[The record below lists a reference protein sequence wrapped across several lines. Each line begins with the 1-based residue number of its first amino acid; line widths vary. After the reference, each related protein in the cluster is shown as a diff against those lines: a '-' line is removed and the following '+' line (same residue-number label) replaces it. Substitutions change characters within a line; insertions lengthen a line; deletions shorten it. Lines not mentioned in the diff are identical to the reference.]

1 MKTLG
6 TLLMVVGG
14 IILFWA
20 MFIFDTSV
28 DASGFGYGR
37 RVVNLGLM
45 DDKRNYIIFSG
56 GSFIIGL
63 ILYLQDHNEGLKK
76 NNSRPSHFGDSY
88 FAGKPANVL
97 TTKKISNLSSS
108 PPIDSTLL
116 ISSEPNSRLFKEIDK
131 DLGNDSYKLY
141 LSAKYKITRN
151 DLFQKFVYEQKMYD
165 NLNELLVMLHELEV
179 NSTKLD
185 IANLPSNADLDIVSD
200 AEKSYLELTSILIR
214 NISSKGHTVSSFGK
228 FPSIRWTISLKNGQT
243 KRISSLEELSL
254 FSNSI

>member
-14 IILFWA
+14 IVLLWA

-28 DASGFGYGR
+28 DVSGYGR

-97 TTKKISNLSSS
+97 TPKNISNLNSS
-108 PPIDSTLL
+108 PIASTLL

-141 LSAKYKITRN
+141 LSEKYKITRN

-165 NLNELLVMLHELEV
+165 DLNELLAMLHELEA
-179 NSTKLD
+179 NITKLD

-214 NISSKGHTVSSFGK
+214 NISSKGHAVSSFGK
-228 FPSIRWTISLKNGQT
+228 FPSIRWTISLQNGQT
-243 KRISSLEELSL
+243 KRISNLEELSL